1 MKYYLVEVK
10 KAFGIYPLKAQI
22 NMREKLAKWIFA
34 KNIKI
39 LKELKGSDLKKEFA
53 TTVKYNIEAPKKKK
67 APGSIEDNKNT
78 PNPDLIKEVIK
89 KINAVETIEELNE
102 FNSESPEYKEAID
115 AKRVELENIDA
126 NNNDNGNDDTN
137 GTEGGENAGGDEKE
151 GTDDTNTDGN
161 DVKTTDGV
169 DFEDMTTEELLQ
181 ICNETYK
188 MNKPANTGRPNLLA
202 SLKEITKK

>member
-22 NMREKLAKWIFA
+22 NMREKLAKGIFA

-39 LKELKGSDLKKEFA
+39 IKELKGSDLKKEFA
-53 TTVKYNIEAPKKKK
+53 TTVKYNIDAPKKKK

-78 PNPDLIKEVIK
+78 PNPDLIKEVIE
-89 KINAVETIEELNE
+89 KINAVETIEALNE
-102 FNSESPEYKEAID
+102 FNSETPEYKEAID
-115 AKRVELENIDA
+115 AKRVELEN
-126 NNNDNGNDDTN
+126 
-137 GTEGGENAGGDEKE
+137 
-151 GTDDTNTDGN
+151 TNTDGDDKGTN
-161 DVKTTDGV
+161 DTNTSWDDKNTAGDEKTGTEDVKTDNTGDDE
-169 DFEDMTTEELLQ
+169 DFEDKTTEELLE
-181 ICNETYK
+181 ICNTTYK